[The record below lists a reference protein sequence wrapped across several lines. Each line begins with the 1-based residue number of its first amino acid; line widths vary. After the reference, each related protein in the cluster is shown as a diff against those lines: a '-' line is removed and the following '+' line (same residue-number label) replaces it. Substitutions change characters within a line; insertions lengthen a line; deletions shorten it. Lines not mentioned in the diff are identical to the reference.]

1 MTDSD
6 LTEKVIGFSIDVHKQ
21 LGPGLLE
28 SVYKECLFY
37 KLNKS
42 GIFVEK
48 EKSLPVVFEDVKID
62 CGFRLDLLIENR
74 LVVEC
79 KSVSRLD
86 DVHLAQLLTYLRLGK
101 YEVGLLIKRYYTAGQ
116 SPAPAAYGGFPQQSC
131 EVLNLFDNRRRL
143 GHVQTSFARDSRFL
157 GQ

>member
-1 MTDSD
+1 MIDSD

-101 YEVGLLIKRYYTAGQ
+101 YEVGLLINFNVKLLKEGIKRVVN
-116 SPAPAAYGGFPQQSC
+116 
-131 EVLNLFDNRRRL
+131 EK
-143 GHVQTSFARDSRFL
+143 QTNKY
-157 GQ
+157 